1 MDTIKQLKQQ
11 PKEQQHPETIV
22 SQWNNFKLLE
32 SQQIYFSV
40 GKANIKHILIK
51 REPLIG
57 A

>member
-1 MDTIKQLKQQ
+1 METIKQPKQQ
-11 PKEQQHPETIV
+11 PNEQHPETIV

>member
-1 MDTIKQLKQQ
+1 MGSIKQPETQQ
-11 PKEQQHPETIV
+11 EQQHPEKIV

-40 GKANIKHILIK
+40 GKATIKHILIK

>member
-1 MDTIKQLKQQ
+1 MDTIKQPGKQ
-11 PKEQQHPETIV
+11 PKEKQHPETIV

-32 SQQIYFSV
+32 SQHIYFSV
-40 GKANIKHILIK
+40 GKATIKHILIK

>member
-1 MDTIKQLKQQ
+1 MGSIKQPKTQQ
-11 PKEQQHPETIV
+11 EQQHPETIV

-40 GKANIKHILIK
+40 GKATIKHILIN